1 MTIQSSNRNRPLAW
15 EDEAPAE
22 PRIRRVGQSAPP
34 LGRALPGMP
43 LEMEDA
49 DEGGSSQL
57 GGGVTGGARFGGSRP
72 ARARNPWWR
81 PANGA
86 GRVFLAIAALILLGG
101 LAASAHLFTALI
113 ERDAH
118 FRIAGAGNIESAGLS
133 EVSRAQMLPVFGED
147 IGRNVFFVPLAE
159 RRKQLE
165 EIPWIE
171 RATVMRLLPDRIRVT
186 VVERQPVAFVRQGQQ
201 IGLVD
206 ANGVLLT
213 MPVAMMAQNH
223 YSFPVVTGID
233 AGDSLASRKERM
245 AVYQRLLAELDANGH
260 KFSSQISEI
269 DLTDP
274 EDAKVLMPEPGG
286 DVLAHFGQ
294 DHFLERYQR
303 YEAHIKEWRQ
313 QYPRLM
319 AVDLRYPEQV
329 VLEMNPGTGGSQGA
343 DGGQTADGAGAQ
355 PDKTPGGNT
364 AENASA
370 KTAAQPL
377 PAAAHAPAGRLAAK
391 GKLVKVAGKTA
402 EKSSAKHKTA
412 REKALLKARE
422 SVKDKAREKKR
433 AAARRA
439 ALNASKRKAAPTLS
453 PAPSAGQGE

>member
-1 MTIQSSNRNRPLAW
+1 
-15 EDEAPAE
+15 
-22 PRIRRVGQSAPP
+22 
-34 LGRALPGMP
+34 MP

-49 DEGGSSQL
+49 DEGGSPQM
-57 GGGVTGGARFGGSRP
+57 GGGVTGGARFGGSRQ

-86 GRVFLAIAALILLGG
+86 GQVFLAIAALIVLGG
-101 LAASAHLFTALI
+101 LAASAHLIKAFI

-118 FRIAGAGNIESAGLS
+118 FRMTGTGNIEAAGLS
-133 EVSRAQMLPVFGED
+133 EVSRAQLLPVFGED
-147 IGRNVFFVPLAE
+147 IGRNIFFVPLAE
-159 RRKQLE
+159 RRRQLE

-171 RATVMRLLPDRIRVT
+171 QATVMRLLPNRIRVT
-186 VVERQPVAFVRQGQQ
+186 VVERQPVAFVRHGQQ

-245 AVYQRLLAELDANGH
+245 AVYQRLLADLDANGH
-260 KFSSQISEI
+260 KFSQQISEI
-269 DLTDP
+269 DLTDS

-319 AVDLRYPEQV
+319 AVDLRYPQQV
-329 VLEMNPGTGGSQGA
+329 VLQMNPETDVAQGA
-343 DGGQTADGAGAQ
+343 AGAQ
-355 PDKTPGGNT
+355 TPGGADAEPDKTPAANPAGKAPGKTT
-364 AENASA
+364 A
-370 KTAAQPL
+370 KPL
-377 PAAAHAPAGRLAAK
+377 PASSHAKTGMPAAK
-391 GKLVKVAGKTA
+391 DKLVKVAGKTA
-402 EKSSAKHKTA
+402 GKTAAKHKTA

-422 SVKDKAREKKR
+422 SVKNKTREKKR
-433 AAARRA
+433 AEARRA
-439 ALNASKRKAAPTLS
+439 ALNASKRKTAPTLL
-453 PAPSAGQGE
+453 PAASAGQGE

>member
-1 MTIQSSNRNRPLAW
+1 
-15 EDEAPAE
+15 
-22 PRIRRVGQSAPP
+22 
-34 LGRALPGMP
+34 MP

-49 DEGGSSQL
+49 DEGGSSQV
-57 GGGVTGGARFGGSRP
+57 GGGVTGGARFGGSRQ
-72 ARARNPWWR
+72 ASVRNPWWR

-86 GRVFLAIAALILLGG
+86 GRVFLAIAALIVLGG
-101 LAASAHLFTALI
+101 LAASAHLFKALI

-118 FRIAGAGNIESAGLS
+118 FRITGTGNIEAAGLN
-133 EVSRAQMLPVFGED
+133 EVSRAQLLPVFGED
-147 IGRNVFFVPLAE
+147 IGRNIFFVPLAE
-159 RRKQLE
+159 RRTHLE

-171 RATVMRLLPDRIRVT
+171 RATVMRLLPNRIRVT

-213 MPVAMMAQNH
+213 MPVAMMSQNH

-260 KFSSQISEI
+260 KFSQQISEI

-286 DVLAHFGQ
+286 DVLAHFGR
-294 DHFLERYQR
+294 DHFLERYRR
-303 YEAHIKEWRQ
+303 YKAHIKEWRQ

-319 AVDLRYPEQV
+319 AVDLRYPQQV
-329 VLEMNPGTGGSQGA
+329 VLEMNPGSDGSQGA
-343 DGGQTADGAGAQ
+343 AGGQTAGGADAQ
-355 PDKTPGGNT
+355 PDKTPGANPAGNVPGKT
-364 AENASA
+364 KAKLTPASSHA
-370 KTAAQPL
+370 KSEK
-377 PAAAHAPAGRLAAK
+377 PAAK
-391 GKLVKVAGKTA
+391 DKLVKVAGKTDG
-402 EKSSAKHKTA
+402 KTSAKRKTA
-412 REKALLKARE
+412 HEKVLLKARE

-433 AAARRA
+433 AAVRRA
-439 ALNASKRKAAPTLS
+439 ALNASKRKTAPTFS
-453 PAPSAGQGE
+453 PAPTAGQGE